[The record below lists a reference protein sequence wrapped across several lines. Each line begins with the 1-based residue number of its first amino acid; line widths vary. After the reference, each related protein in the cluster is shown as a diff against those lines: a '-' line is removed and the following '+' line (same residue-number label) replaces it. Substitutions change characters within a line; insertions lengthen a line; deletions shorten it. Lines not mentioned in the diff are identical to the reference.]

1 MSPTGTFMQCQP
13 RTFSWTRM
21 LTNAC
26 AYALTSPL
34 EQSTVQVKTI
44 RCMYASILSFL
55 ASKHCNAKRRCCAYL
70 GFQQPISRWS
80 HNGCTPFHVLILN
93 SRLTSLCVWCC
104 GLSANMSDSSRTLP
118 PELLP
123 SEDLHPL
130 PMPVINLGHLSLDSA
145 TRYRVVDDVAK
156 ACRDLGYFQVCSL
169 RTLHNSFFCP
179 FLVFALT
186 FSFV

>member
-1 MSPTGTFMQCQP
+1 MMLAIFYLHGAQPMSPTGTSMQCQP

-55 ASKHCNAKRRCCAYL
+55 ASKHCKAKRRCCAYL

-80 HNGCTPFHVLILN
+80 HNGCTPFHVLIQN
-93 SRLTSLCVWCC
+93 SRLTSLCLVLWFVSQHVWLVKDRPSGAAPVGGPASAANAGDQPRPPQPGFRNPIPCGWWCC
-104 GLSANMSDSSRTLP
+104 QSMPWSRVLP
-118 PELLP
+118 GMLP
-123 SEDLHPL
+123 
-130 PMPVINLGHLSLDSA
+130 
-145 TRYRVVDDVAK
+145 
-156 ACRDLGYFQVCSL
+156 
-169 RTLHNSFFCP
+169 
-179 FLVFALT
+179 
-186 FSFV
+186 

>member
-1 MSPTGTFMQCQP
+1 MSPTGTSMQCQP

-55 ASKHCNAKRRCCAYL
+55 RSKHCKAKRRCLTYL
-70 GFQQPISRWS
+70 GFQHPISRWS
-80 HNGCTPFHVLILN
+80 HNGCIPFHVLILN

-104 GLSANMSDSSRTLP
+104 GLSANMSDSSRTVP

-145 TRYRVVDDVAK
+145 NRCRVVDDIAK
-156 ACRDLGYFQVCSL
+156 ACRDLGYFQVCSF
-169 RTLHNSFFCP
+169 RTLHNF
-179 FLVFALT
+179 FLVL
-186 FSFV
+186 SLSLP